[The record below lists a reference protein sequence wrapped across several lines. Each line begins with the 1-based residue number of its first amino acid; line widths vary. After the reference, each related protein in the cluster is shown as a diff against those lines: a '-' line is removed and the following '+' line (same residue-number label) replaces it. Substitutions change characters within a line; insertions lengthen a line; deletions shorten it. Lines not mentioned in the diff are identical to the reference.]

1 MVINLWNAC
10 KQPCII
16 LLVICRNQYL
26 PTDSADEAFF
36 LNLVGVSVTVLFVSS
51 RQPIRSFSDIRQ
63 NSILGAILG
72 KKVMRIFLERFPR
85 LSRIFDFRKFNDN
98 VRFDDFFRS
107 GIFSGEGFEHF
118 CRNMA
123 EIMPDLGTNR
133 SEYLSKRDIENW
145 FRGDLS
151 RHMIE
156 VAISDTDI
164 KEIRQAIS
172 KDDEFILVFN
182 DNRLHSVVSVCFL
195 IRDMSRKVLD
205 NIVEKK

>member
-1 MVINLWNAC
+1 
-10 KQPCII
+10 
-16 LLVICRNQYL
+16 
-26 PTDSADEAFF
+26 
-36 LNLVGVSVTVLFVSS
+36 
-51 RQPIRSFSDIRQ
+51 
-63 NSILGAILG
+63 
-72 KKVMRIFLERFPR
+72 
-85 LSRIFDFRKFNDN
+85 
-98 VRFDDFFRS
+98 
-107 GIFSGEGFEHF
+107 
-118 CRNMA
+118 
-123 EIMPDLGTNR
+123 MPDLGTNR